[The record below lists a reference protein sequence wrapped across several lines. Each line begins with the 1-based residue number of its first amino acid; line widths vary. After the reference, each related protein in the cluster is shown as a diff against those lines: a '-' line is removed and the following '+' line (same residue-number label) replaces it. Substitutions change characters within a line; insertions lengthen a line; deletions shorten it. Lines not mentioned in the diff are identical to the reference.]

1 MLLCRFDRTHRLQ
14 HRMIG
19 EAPHLMDPEVLDST
33 STEDGKQRGLYYIPS
48 SQGRSP
54 ESAGEFVDSIFE
66 VSLLI
71 SACSQGQHHDL
82 VADIVSSS
90 LQGASTT

>member
-1 MLLCRFDRTHRLQ
+1 
-14 HRMIG
+14 
-19 EAPHLMDPEVLDST
+19 MDPEVLDST

-66 VSLLI
+66 VSFVI
-71 SACSQGQHHDL
+71 TAYHQGQHHH
-82 VADIVSSS
+82 VMSETVNSS
-90 LQGASTT
+90 LQVASTTSPAAGFALQSQRTILA